1 MEKIA
6 IITDSC
12 ADVAQEYRDKYDIYV
27 LPMVILNGEKEYH
40 DGIDITSQDVYRMQ
54 ETQDMK
60 TASPTGS
67 DVMEVFSQVH
77 KKGYTHAIVILLA
90 SGLSGTCNSVRLLA
104 ESEENLT
111 IEVFDSKSGS
121 IGYGAVVV
129 ALAQYRD
136 AGLSFEELKKKAAEL
151 IQNSFVFFAI
161 GSLDHLEKG
170 GRIGKATAFVGN
182 LMKIKP
188 ILSFEK
194 EQGEIFVPAKVHGAK
209 ALPAKL
215 QALVDKLIEEHPKQE
230 FMILVADGALPEERD
245 ALEQQLKDAYP
256 QMKECLRARIGAAL
270 SVYLG
275 SGLLGAGVLFL
286 S

>member
-12 ADVAQEYRDKYDIYV
+12 ADVGQKYRDKYDIYV
-27 LPMVILNGEKEYH
+27 LPMVILSDDREFH
-40 DGIDITSQDVYRMQ
+40 DGIDITSEDVYQMQ
-54 ETQDMK
+54 ESQDLK

-67 DVMEVFSQVH
+67 DVMEMFAKIR
-77 KKGYTHAIVILLA
+77 KKGYTHAIIILLA
-90 SGLSGTCNSVRLLA
+90 SGLSGTYNSVRLLA
-104 ESEENLT
+104 ESEEELT
-111 IEVFDSKSGS
+111 VSVYDGKSGS
-121 IGYGAVVV
+121 IGYGAVAV
-129 ALAQYRD
+129 ALAQFRD
-136 AGLSFEELKKKAAEL
+136 EGMSFADLNQKAEEL
-151 IQNSFVFFAI
+151 IRNSYVFFAI

-209 ALPAKL
+209 ALPGRL
-215 QALVDKLIEEHPKQE
+215 NSLVEKLIEEHPE
-230 FMILVADGALPEERD
+230 REYLILVADGGMPQERD
-245 ALEQQLKDAYP
+245 ELEQQLKEAFP
-256 QMKECLRARIGAAL
+256 QMKECLHAKIGAAL

-275 SGLLGAGVLFL
+275 PGLLGAGVLFL
-286 S
+286 

>member
-27 LPMVILNGEKEYH
+27 LPMVILSEDKEYH
-40 DGIDITSQDVYRMQ
+40 DGIDITSEDVYQMQ
-54 ETQDMK
+54 ESQDLK

-67 DVMEVFSQVH
+67 DVMEMFA
-77 KKGYTHAIVILLA
+77 KIRKNGYTHAIIILLA
-90 SGLSGTCNSVRLLA
+90 SGLSGTYNSVRLLA
-104 ESEENLT
+104 ESEEELT
-111 IEVFDSKSGS
+111 VSVFDGKSGS
-121 IGYGAVVV
+121 LGYGAVAV
-129 ALAQYRD
+129 ALAQFRD
-136 AGLSFEELKKKAAEL
+136 AGMSFADLNQKAEEL

-161 GSLDHLEKG
+161 SSLEHLEKG
-170 GRIGKATAFVGN
+170 GRIGKAAAFVGN

-194 EQGEIFVPAKVHGAK
+194 EQGEIIVPAKVHGAK
-209 ALPAKL
+209 ALPGRL
-215 QALVDKLIEEHPKQE
+215 HSLVDKLVEEHPDQE
-230 FMILVADGALPEERD
+230 FLILVADGGLPQERD
-245 ALEQQLKDAYP
+245 ELEQQLKEDFP
-256 QMKECLRARIGAAL
+256 QMKECLHAKIGAAL

-286 S
+286 